1 MRKVI
6 VGLLGGWAVACTGEV
21 APATDAA
28 ATSDASKD
36 SGQAALAPSDRP
48 ILLWT
53 GADDEHDS
61 GAVRN
66 AAILPKSLQDPK
78 SEPDPHAC
86 GKDPTRQYIGE
97 IFQHGIND
105 LQVNWHWSPVLSG
118 PNEARRSVDQPELSM
133 SGTVLESSEPGD
145 DVLADHPF
153 GADFNATVQ
162 LDAPFTMLAGGH
174 FESEEEGG
182 HGLLHTELEDR
193 IFTRQAFG
201 FVPKGGDRTLSRGAW
216 ILDCGHP
223 PYGTEM
229 HPPTFTAY
237 AREVPAKSDKPA
249 GTQAVAFVAPYR
261 SSLLFNPD
269 AKLATAF
276 SNLAR
281 FDDPATLPFAKA
293 LISLVVSAVSN
304 GAERLTAHALMVP
317 TRFDTLD
324 WLVCAPLPR
333 PAGAKLSATWRLF
346 HRSGVQVKATPD
358 EVTGCVRFEAAMT
371 NAYQPMDLPHAT
383 TEWAWEELSKS
394 ASGQLGQS
402 IDVRLEVIKLI
413 KNVLKLDP
421 SSVPAL
427 QADHPPL
434 VDAYATLQPHAG
446 ADADS
451 PLAVEMDDQ
460 QPFPFHGR
468 IFVGWQKP

>member
-1 MRKVI
+1 MRKAI
-6 VGLLGGWAVACTGEV
+6 VGWASGLATACTSAAV
-21 APATDAA
+21 PAGDAA
-28 ATSDASKD
+28 SASDIKADASHT
-36 SGQAALAPSDRP
+36 ALAPVDRP

-53 GADDEHDS
+53 GADDQHDS
-61 GAVRN
+61 GALRN

-86 GKDPTRQYIGE
+86 GKDPTRQYIAE
-97 IFQHGIND
+97 IFQNGIND
-105 LQVNWHWSPVLSG
+105 LQVNWHWSPLLPG
-118 PNEARRSVDQPELSM
+118 PNEARRSVGQPELSM
-133 SGTVLESSEPGD
+133 AGTVLEASEPGD

-153 GADFNATVQ
+153 GADFNTTVQ

-193 IFTRQAFG
+193 TFTRTAFG
-201 FVPKGGDRTLSRGAW
+201 FVPKGGDRALGRGAW

-237 AREVPAKSDKPA
+237 AREVAAQANKPA
-249 GTQAVAFVAPYR
+249 GTKALAFVAPYR
-261 SSLLFNPD
+261 SALLFNPD

-276 SNLAR
+276 NNLAR
-281 FDDPATLPFAKA
+281 FDDPATLPFTKA
-293 LISLVVSAVSN
+293 LISAVISAVSN
-304 GAERLTAHALMVP
+304 GAERLTAHALMEP

-333 PAGAKLSATWRLF
+333 PTAAKLSATWRMF
-346 HRSGVQVKATPD
+346 HRSGVKLSVTPD
-358 EVTGCVRFEAAMT
+358 EASGCVRFEAAMT
-371 NAYQPMDLPHAT
+371 DAYQPMDLPHAT

-394 ASGQLGQS
+394 ASGQVGQS

-413 KNVLKLDP
+413 KNVLKIDP
-421 SSVPAL
+421 SGVPAL

-434 VDAYATLQPHAG
+434 VDAYAALKPHAG

-451 PLAVEMDDQ
+451 PLAIELDDQ

-468 IFVGWQKP
+468 IFVGWQQP